1 MDRFLARKMHY
12 ALGLLDNGAGDTHCE
27 AGVQGGNHLDRGSQ
41 FAIQLSGIPSANG
54 WPKNHTLD
62 YVVGVSHQDY
72 AMMSSNASLQRI
84 FYDNFNDRFPNL
96 KNTTNPGDQLTP
108 KPKAFATPLHTIVAA
123 ALLGG
128 SVGGV
133 ILAFAMLPFLFGANT
148 SWQEQERW
156 RQEEAKQPM

>member
-1 MDRFLARKMHY
+1 MHY
-12 ALGLLDNGAGDTHCE
+12 ALGLLDNGAGDTHCQ
-27 AGVQGGNHLDRGSQ
+27 AGEQGGNHLDRGSQ
-41 FAIQLSGIPSANG
+41 FAIQLGGIPASNG
-54 WPKNHTLD
+54 WPANHTLD

-72 AMMSSNASLQRI
+72 AMMSWNASLQRI
-84 FYDNFNDRFPNL
+84 FYDDYNQSFPLL
-96 KNTTNPGDQLTP
+96 KNTTNPGDHLTP

-133 ILAFAMLPFLFGANT
+133 ILAFALLPFLFGVNT

-156 RQEEAKQPM
+156 RQEELKQPM